1 MSTDRET
8 VVRETDDRSHG
19 VPGKRI
25 VVGID
30 GSPGSREAL
39 RWAHEEAEVRGGT
52 VTAVIA
58 WAASPMA
65 VGAGLPPRIP
75 DLTPD
80 LAAREVLEST
90 IQQVYGPGDVGEVE
104 QRVEHG
110 SPARVLI
117 DLSDEADLVVVGG
130 RGRGGFAGL
139 TLGSVSQQ
147 VAQHSHCPV
156 VVLPAG
162 TLG

>member
-1 MSTDRET
+1 MTADGRQHTS
-8 VVRETDDRSHG
+8 
-19 VPGKRI
+19 GKRI

-30 GSPGSREAL
+30 GSPSSREAL
-39 RWAHEEAEVRGGT
+39 RWAQDEAEARGGT

-58 WAASPMA
+58 WAPSPMA

-75 DLTPD
+75 DTMPD
-80 LAAREVLEST
+80 AAARQVLETTVSS
-90 IQQVYGPGDVGEVE
+90 VYGDGGSTVVE

-117 DLSDEADLVVVGG
+117 DLSQEADLVVVGAHAKS
-130 RGRGGFAGL
+130 GFAAGL
-139 TLGSVSQQ
+139 SLGSVSQQ
-147 VAQHSHCPV
+147 LAAHSHCPV

-162 TLG
+162 IEA

>member
-1 MSTDRET
+1 MASMGHQN
-8 VVRETDDRSHG
+8 SS
-19 VPGKRI
+19 GKRI

-30 GSPGSREAL
+30 GSPGSRAAL
-39 RWAHEEAEVRGGT
+39 RWAHDEAELTGAS

-58 WAASPMA
+58 WAPSAMT

-80 LAAREVLEST
+80 IAARDLLSST
-90 IQQVYGPGDVGEVE
+90 VRSVYGTDGGLVE

-130 RGRGGFAGL
+130 SGKGGFAGL

-162 TLG
+162 TEV